1 MKTNKLFKLLCLAL
15 ICVMTSVFAIACMGG
30 GEPSSEESKTP
41 TSETTPSAS
50 ESEQGGE
57 EQATIVLSQT
67 EVVMTQYD
75 IFALSARMSDNSEVT
90 FTWASS
96 AEDIVSVDGGV
107 LTALKEGTATIT
119 VSYGGQSVTCAVT
132 VEKSNYYPAMV
143 LSQDTAKVKSGE
155 YITAYADVTFMGQSV
170 SDMPAVTWTAD
181 DSSIVKVEQ
190 EGTYV
195 KLTALAVGKT
205 NVRATATYRGMALE
219 KVLVFESVTADVYTL
234 LEEEIEIFTFEDG
247 DRKTSYTLTSL
258 LNGETELP
266 DGATVSFASEDEE
279 IASVSAD
286 GIVTKEGVGVTKINA
301 TYTCG
306 SVVLEDSCIVK
317 VTLTEIELNKT
328 IDIFLDEDDGDQTFA
343 FADLGLESLEYAW
356 SFIDGEEPVAI
367 TPTISEGNVTFAF
380 TNEDCGER
388 KVSLL
393 IEGEVRYVANFAVIT
408 KVIDTAEE
416 LMNITTYGTIANVRN
431 DMPEHGQWWKG
442 PFNYWEQKA
451 YMILGADIVLPQ
463 DASFNNRY
471 AYASNGDTLVEN
483 GGLIGGFDGRGYTI
497 SGGTYNWGGLLG
509 SIKAGSIVKNVA
521 FINANIGGDFS
532 SVIALY
538 NYGTIENVLVGCIK
552 DGAGSVNGGICAVSN
567 GTVRNSV
574 IYWPMPAQTGRNG
587 AVAYVAGAT
596 SVTENCVIISDG
608 DLFGATSNGYT
619 VSSVQEL
626 ALNTVWSD
634 VTLTNGFADF
644 WALTGTKAG
653 FKSFENYM
661 ATVYGAIADINMDT
675 GASTSVTL
683 PYLTTY
689 AITSTTAEDMMQFV
703 SYDGATLSI
712 GAEANKGFSFVI
724 TLTYNG
730 TEVTED
736 VTVTVKAPAQKLNK
750 NVDLFLNANDGD
762 KVIEIASD
770 LGLSTVVS
778 ESTVYT
784 ARFAGSE
791 ELLNVTA
798 TANGVE
804 VAVTADM
811 FGEKTLILTVD
822 GVEYQFGVTI
832 ITKAIKTA
840 EELIEIKSY
849 GIVTDECVVS
859 RDNQPAWR
867 LNGYFVLVNN
877 IDLTGYTVGKPFSM
891 APWAAAAG
899 GTNWGLIGTFNGRN
913 YTLFGGTYT
922 DGGMFG
928 CVGDGGIVKNVAI
941 VNATLAGDRKGVF
954 AKEMRNCL
962 VENVLVDLVSVNL
975 SNGGAVAYL
984 LGDNA
989 ILKNVVVYYPNDAT
1003 TSNGALANS
1012 IKIVAE
1018 NVYVISNRDYCAGTP
1033 TVSGTVV
1040 VKAGGTVCA
1049 EVGFT
1054 GLGDN
1059 WVLTG
1064 DKALF
1069 VSTQAFATEYLKDF
1083 AVPTSI
1089 GAGESVSLTFAKDI
1103 AYSTANFSVEGAE
1116 AWVTIANDGTLTVSS
1131 DTAEEFT
1138 FDVVITA
1145 YGVTRTVNVS
1155 VDVSITYVNAGTY
1168 AFSLYEQQDTTYNF
1182 GEGVNGTL
1190 KLTVNGSNVELPVE
1204 NGQITIAYA
1213 QVSALLGEYAFEL
1226 VAGSKIYQGTF
1237 IVATK
1242 VIYTAEEL
1250 IEIKSYGT
1258 VTDECIVSRDN
1269 QPAWRLNGY
1278 FALGNNIDLTGYT
1291 VGKPFSMAPWAAAAG
1306 GTNWGLIGTF
1316 NGRNYTLFGGTYTD
1330 GGMFGCVGDGGIVKN
1345 VAIVNATLAGDRKGV
1360 FAKEMRNCLFENVL
1374 VDLVSVNISNG
1385 GALSYL
1391 LSDGLILRN
1400 VVVYYPTDSV
1410 DTNGAIGNS
1419 VKVTAENVYVISDK
1433 KISGS
1438 STNVV
1443 DGTLV
1448 QKAAGT
1454 VCAEVGFAG
1463 LGDNWVLTGDKAIF
1477 VSTQEFLD

>member
-1 MKTNKLFKLLCLAL
+1 MKTNKLFKLLCLVL

-30 GEPSSEESKTP
+30 EDPSSEESKAP
-41 TSETTPSAS
+41 TSESIS
-50 ESEQGGE
+50 SSDSEQGSE

-170 SDMPAVTWTAD
+170 DDMPTVTWTAD
-181 DSSIVKVEQ
+181 DASIVKVEQ

-205 NVRATATYRGMALE
+205 NVRATAIYRGMALE

-247 DRKTSYTLTSL
+247 DRKTSYALTSL

-266 DGATVSFASEDEE
+266 DGATVSFVSEDED

-286 GIVTKEGVGVTKINA
+286 GTVTKEGVGVTKINA

-328 IDIFLDEDDGDQTFA
+328 IDIFLDENDGDQTFA
-343 FADLGLESLEYAW
+343 FADLGIETSEYAW

-388 KVSLL
+388 RVQILV
-393 IEGEVRYVANFAVIT
+393 EGEVAYIANFAVIT

-416 LMNITTYGTIANVRN
+416 LMNITTYGTISNVRN
-431 DMPEHGQWWKG
+431 DMPSHGQWWTG

-451 YMILGADIVLPQ
+451 YLVLGADIILPQ

-471 AYASNGDTLVEN
+471 AYASEGETLVQN

-521 FINANIGGDFS
+521 FINANIGPDFS
-532 SVIALY
+532 SVIALT
-538 NYGTIENVLVGCIK
+538 NFGTIENVLIDCVK
-552 DGAGSVNGGICAVSN
+552 ETSGSVNGGVVAVN
-567 GTVRNSV
+567 NATIRNSV
-574 IYWPMPAQTGRNG
+574 VYWPMPAQTGRNG

-608 DLFGATSNGYT
+608 DLFGATSSGYT

-644 WALTGTKAG
+644 WALTGNKAG

-661 ATVYGAIADINMDT
+661 ATVYGAIADINMDS
-675 GASTSVTL
+675 GASTNVTL

-689 AITSTTAEDMMQFV
+689 EVTSTTSEDMIQYV

-712 GAEANKGFSFVI
+712 GAEVNKGFSFVI

-762 KVIEIASD
+762 KVIEIAND
-770 LGLSTVVS
+770 LGLSVEVS

-804 VAVTADM
+804 VAITSEM

-832 ITKAIKTA
+832 ITKEISTVA
-840 EELIEIKSY
+840 ELKNIKSY
-849 GIVTDECVVS
+849 GIVTDEGTS
-859 RDNQPAWR
+859 PRDGGVIYK
-867 LNGYFVLVNN
+867 LNGYFVLANN
-877 IDLTGYTVGKPFSM
+877 IDLTGETITTPFSY
-891 APWAAAAG
+891 AAWAAPQG
-899 GTNWGLIGTFNGRN
+899 GYDWGLIGTFNGRN
-913 YTLFGGTYT
+913 YTLYGGTYEV
-922 DGGMFG
+922 GGLFG
-928 CVGDGGIVKNVAI
+928 GVGDGAVIKNLAI
-941 VNATLAGDRKGVF
+941 VNAILKSDRNGVF
-954 AKEMRNCL
+954 AREIRNASSI
-962 VENVLVDLVSVNL
+962 ENVLVEVTAVSA
-975 SNGGAVAYL
+975 SNSGA
-984 LGDNA
+984 LGTL
-989 ILKNVVVYYPNDAT
+989 IFGSPLKNVVVYYPDDAT
-1003 TSNGALANS
+1003 ATNGAVANYFETA
-1012 IKIVAE
+1012 VD
-1018 NVYVISNRDYCAGTP
+1018 NVYVISDKVAGVTNKP
-1033 TVSGTVV
+1033 SGTIVL
-1040 VKAGGTVCA
+1040 KAGGTKCA
-1049 EVGFT
+1049 EVGFA

-1064 DKALF
+1064 DKAIF
-1069 VSTQAFATEYLKDF
+1069 ASTQAFVTEYLNGF
-1083 AVPTSI
+1083 AIPSNI
-1089 GAGESVSLTFAKDI
+1089 GAGESVSLTVASDI
-1103 AYSTANFSVEGAE
+1103 AYTTANFSIEGAE
-1116 AWVTIANDGTLTVSS
+1116 DWVTIANDGTLTVSS
-1131 DTAEEFT
+1131 DAGEEFT
-1138 FDVVITA
+1138 FDIIVSA
-1145 YGVTRTVNVS
+1145 YGVSRTVSVS

-1168 AFSLYEQQDTTYNF
+1168 AFSLYEKQDTTYNF

-1190 KLTVNGSNVELPVE
+1190 KLSVNGSNVELPVE

-1242 VIYTAEEL
+1242 VITTAEEL
-1250 IEIKSYGT
+1250 MNIKSYGT
-1258 VTDECIVSRDN
+1258 VTDEGTSNRDSL
-1269 QPAWRLNGY
+1269 PIYKLNGY
-1278 FALGNNIDLTGYT
+1278 FALGNNIDLTGKEIST
-1291 VGKPFSMAPWAAAAG
+1291 SFSLQAWAAG
-1306 GTNWGLIGTF
+1306 GTDWGLLGTF
-1316 NGRNYTLFGGTYTD
+1316 NGRGYTIYGGTYKA
-1330 GGMFGCVGDGGIVKN
+1330 GGIFGGVGDGAVIKN
-1345 VAIVNATLAGDRKGV
+1345 LAIVNATLNGDRVGV
-1360 FAKEMRNCLFENVL
+1360 FAKEIRSARLENVL
-1374 VDLVSVNISNG
+1374 VDIVDSSATSNSGALASTFYNSSAKNVVIYWAGDSIATTYTVGVTIGANAIDNVYLVSDDTEGVSA
-1385 GALSYL
+1385 GANTS
-1391 LSDGLILRN
+1391 
-1400 VVVYYPTDSV
+1400 
-1410 DTNGAIGNS
+1410 GAYI
-1419 VKVTAENVYVISDK
+1419 KV
-1433 KISGS
+1433 
-1438 STNVV
+1438 
-1443 DGTLV
+1443 
-1448 QKAAGT
+1448 AAGT
-1454 VCAEVGFAG
+1454 VCANAGFTG
-1463 LGDNWVLTGDKAIF
+1463 LGDNWVLTGNKAIF
-1477 VSTQEFLD
+1477 VSTQEFLN